1 MALGV
6 KKGWMFL
13 LVYPAVSGLIL
24 GAAFPPLPL
33 GVLAYVALIPLFI
46 SAQRLGGRQAFTAGF
61 VQGVFFYLPTI
72 YWISWVSP
80 PGMLGAV
87 LYMSVFRG
95 LFTYLFSRVLDR
107 FGTLGLWSAPI
118 LWVGFEYFN
127 SLGDLGFPWAVVG
140 NSQSSFL
147 PLIQYSSVTG
157 VYGLSFWVVAVNLVA
172 LALLRDVGRR
182 KILLT
187 AFAAL
192 FIAPL
197 TQGYLAL
204 SEEHAG
210 EKIVVAAVQPDM
222 PPVAKEYRGFKYNYG
237 KLKPMT
243 ELAAEQGARL
253 IVWPETAVGYM
264 KSETHRRD
272 REQVQHLVDTLN
284 VHLYTGAYRLV
295 SGSPVKVY
303 NSSFLFAPGKGITD
317 FYDKTRLVP
326 FGERAPF
333 PELFPLLRKIQF
345 SGGGFVAGNWD
356 SGEVQTVFEGPDV
369 RFSALICFDSVFPG
383 FVSEFVAKGAEL
395 LVVITNDGWFGR
407 SSGPFQHAEASV
419 FRAIEN
425 RRSVVRCANT
435 GVSTLVDPYGRQSE
449 TTGIFHPAVITGEVS
464 VRSDLTF
471 YTRYGD
477 LFSQICLVMGIVLVV
492 MAIRRGP
499 GRAQAANTTADTQA
513 ENSILPDGAQG
524 TDVENWAGTS
534 SGSEVAM
541 PFLDHLE
548 ELRWRL
554 LKVLAGVVVGAVIC
568 GVYSDQILE
577 LLVEPIRGLNPV
589 MRLFKLDVIDPPI
602 RLIYLKPMGMFMVKL
617 QIALAGGAILALP
630 LLLYQLWLFVAP
642 GLFDRE
648 RYYVAFIIFS
658 STVCF
663 LLGAVVAYSG
673 VVPLSF
679 RFLISLGEGVN
690 IEPQFD
696 IGFYIGFVLRLL
708 VAFGVVFELPVAT
721 FFLSKVGVVTSE
733 MMRKGRRYAVVVGFV
748 LAAILTPPDPISQ
761 LMMALPLVVLYELS
775 IWVARVA
782 GKRPA

>member
-1 MALGV
+1 VAFGM
-6 KKGWMFL
+6 KKEWMFL
-13 LVYPAVSGLIL
+13 LVYPAVSGLLL

-33 GVLAYVALIPLFI
+33 GVLAYLALIPLFI
-46 SAQRLGGRQAFTAGF
+46 SAQRLTGRQAFGAGF
-61 VQGVFFYLPTI
+61 IQGIFFYLTAI
-72 YWISWVSP
+72 YWVSWVSL

-87 LYMSVFRG
+87 FYMSVFRG
-95 LFTYLFSRVLDR
+95 LFTYLFSRVLSR
-107 FGTLGLWSAPI
+107 FGSLGLWAAPF
-118 LWVGFEYFN
+118 LWVGFEYLN
-127 SLGDLGFPWAVVG
+127 SLGDLGFPWAVAG
-140 NSQSSFL
+140 NSQSAFL
-147 PLIQYSSVTG
+147 PLIQYASVTG
-157 VYGLSFWVVAVNLVA
+157 VYGVSFWLVVVNLVA
-172 LALLRDVGRR
+172 LALLREVERR
-182 KILLT
+182 KMLLVG
-187 AFAAL
+187 FAAL

-197 TQGYLAL
+197 SHGLLAL
-204 SEEHAG
+204 SEEHSG
-210 EKIVVAAVQPDM
+210 RTVVVAAVQPDM
-222 PPVAKEYRGFKYNYG
+222 PPVAKEYRGFEYNFG

-243 ELAAEQGARL
+243 ELAAEQGAQL
-253 IVWPETAVGYM
+253 VVWPETAVGYI
-264 KSETHRRD
+264 KSRTYRAD
-272 REQVQHLVDTLN
+272 REQVERLVDSLG

-295 SGSPVKVY
+295 TGSPVQVF

-317 FYDKTRLVP
+317 YYDKTHLVP

-333 PELFPLLRKIQF
+333 PGLIPFLRKIQF

-383 FVSEFVAKGAEL
+383 FVSEFVARGAEL

-407 SSGPFQHAEASV
+407 SSGPYQHAEASV

-449 TTGIFHPAVITGEVS
+449 TTGIFHPAVITGEVA
-464 VRSDLTF
+464 VRADLTF

-477 LFSQICLVMGIVLVV
+477 LFSQICLAIALVLA
-492 MAIRRGP
+492 MLTISGGP
-499 GRAQAANTTADTQA
+499 GRSEIEDGQG
-513 ENSILPDGAQG
+513 ENSILPAGTQLDKAQG
-524 TDVENWAGTS
+524 N
-534 SGSEVAM
+534 EVAM

-554 LKVLAGVVVGAVIC
+554 LKGLAGVVVGAALC
-568 GVYSDQILE
+568 GIYSDEILRF
-577 LLVEPIRGLNPV
+577 LVEPIRGVNPL
-589 MRLFKLDVIDPPI
+589 MRLFKLEVIDPPI

-617 QIALAGGAILALP
+617 QIALVGGAILALP

-642 GLFDRE
+642 GLFDKE

-663 LLGAVVAYSG
+663 LLGAVVAHSG

-679 RFLISLGEGVN
+679 RFLISLGEGVD

-721 FFLSKVGVVTSE
+721 FFLAKVGVVTPE
-733 MMRKGRRYAVVVGFV
+733 AMRSGRRYAVVVGFV
-748 LAAILTPPDPISQ
+748 LAALLTPPDPISQ
-761 LMMALPLVVLYELS
+761 LMMALPLIVLYELS
-775 IWVARVA
+775 IWVAKVA

>member
-1 MALGV
+1 VAPGL
-6 KKGWMFL
+6 KKEWMFL

-46 SAQRLGGRQAFTAGF
+46 SAQKLSGRPAFSAGF
-61 VQGVFFYLPTI
+61 LQGIFFYLPTI
-72 YWISWVSP
+72 YWISWVSF
-80 PGMLGAV
+80 PGMLVAV
-87 LYMSVFRG
+87 FYMSVFRG
-95 LFTYLFSRVLDR
+95 LFTYALSRVLGK
-107 FGTLGLWSAPI
+107 FGAIGFWSAPF

-127 SLGDLGFPWAVVG
+127 SLGDLGFPWVVVG

-147 PLIQYSSVTG
+147 PLIQYASVTG
-157 VYGLSFWVVAVNLVA
+157 VYGVSFWVVVVNLVA
-172 LALLRDVGRR
+172 LALLRDVQRR
-182 KILLT
+182 KFLLLG
-187 AFAAL
+187 FAAL

-197 TQGYLAL
+197 LQGYLAL
-204 SEEHAG
+204 SEEHTGKTVA
-210 EKIVVAAVQPDM
+210 VAAVQPDM
-222 PPVAKEYRGFKYNYG
+222 PPVAKEYRGFKYNFG

-243 ELAAEQGARL
+243 ELAAEQGAQL
-253 IVWPETAVGYM
+253 IVWPETAVGYL
-264 KSETHRRD
+264 KSETYKRD

-295 SGSPVKVY
+295 SGDPVKVY

-317 FYDKTRLVP
+317 YYDKTRLVP

-333 PELFPLLRKIQF
+333 PELLPLLRKIQF
-345 SGGGFVAGNWD
+345 SGAGFVAGNWD
-356 SGEVQTVFEGPDV
+356 SGDVQTVFEGPGV
-369 RFSALICFDSVFPG
+369 RFSAVICFDSVFPG

-407 SSGPFQHAEASV
+407 SSGPYQHAEASV

-449 TTGIFHPAVITGEVS
+449 TTGIFHPAVITGEVA

-477 LFSQICLVMGIVLVV
+477 LFSQICLVIGLVLVL
-492 MAIRRGP
+492 MTIRRGS
-499 GRAQAANTTADTQA
+499 GGAQAENTQE
-513 ENSILPDGAQG
+513 ENSILPGAQG
-524 TDVENWAGTS
+524 RGVDNGS
-534 SGSEVAM
+534 GKSFGSEVAM

-554 LKVLAGVVVGAVIC
+554 LRALAGVVLGAAIC
-568 GVYSDQILE
+568 GIYSDEILR
-577 LLVEPIRGLNPV
+577 LLVEPIRGVNPV
-589 MRLFKLDVIDPPI
+589 MRLFELEVIDPPI

-617 QIALAGGAILALP
+617 QIALVGGAILALP

-679 RFLISLGEGVN
+679 RFLISLGEGVD

-721 FFLSKVGVVTSE
+721 FFLAKVGVVTSE

-748 LAAILTPPDPISQ
+748 LAALLTPPDPISQ
-761 LMMALPLVVLYELS
+761 MMMALPLVVLYELS

-782 GKRPA
+782 GRNRV